1 MLKKGHIYR
10 YFDGEVITVE
20 RVTQSS
26 AIVRVKLKKKKGGDK
41 KTPTFTI
48 SKNSELEEVR

>member
-1 MLKKGHIYR
+1 MLKKSHTYR
-10 YFDGEVITVE
+10 YFDGQLIVVE
-20 RVTQSS
+20 KVSTNS
-26 AIVRVKLKKKKGGDK
+26 AVVRFKEKKKKGGDK